1 MQNFHVIDGH
11 TWVCRWAW
19 FPKLCKTTPS
29 ASEWR
34 WNRWYWRNGVVP
46 GSENVSPNMMD
57 QYVEEERQRLY
68 AALPPTMTSQHAS
81 SQHASTASSI
91 SIGARHPMHA
101 SAMTPDLEQ
110 NIRAIVE
117 QYVYELEKKFMDEL
131 FASLPANTVPQ
142 EQIDRIYDKMGY
154 DQ

>member
-19 FPKLCKTTPS
+19 FPKLCKTTPL

-34 WNRWYWRNGVVP
+34 WHKWYWRNGVVP
-46 GSENVSPNMMD
+46 GSENVSPSMMD

-68 AALPPTMTSQHAS
+68 VAGMTSMTSQIAS
-81 SQHASTASSI
+81 KHASTASSI
-91 SIGARHPMHA
+91 SISSGTHPLRA

-117 QYVYELEKKFMDEL
+117 QYVYELEKRFMDEL